1 VRAETRHQLKEDRF
15 SRATINAAE
24 ATVHWSVEHKNRLAL
39 LGVLVVLVVAA
50 VIGGWYYMNQQDQKA
65 SADLGQAVRTL
76 DTPVRPAGMPAQPE
90 NPSFA
95 SSTERATQAHKEFQ
109 AIVDKYPH
117 TNASD
122 FSRYFLG
129 LTSES
134 LGDHTAAERQLKE
147 VASAHN
153 RDLAALANFALASV
167 YRNTNRNK
175 DAIDLYKKLMDKPT
189 TTVGKV
195 AAQMELGATY
205 EAAGQP
211 LEAKRI
217 YQEVQ
222 KENPSGQ
229 ASQMASAKLQA
240 IK

>member
-1 VRAETRHQLKEDRF
+1 MRAETRHQLKEDRF

-24 ATVHWSVEHKNRLAL
+24 ATVHWSIEHRNRLAI
-39 LGVLVVLVVAA
+39 LGALVVLVVAA

-65 SADLGQAVRTL
+65 SADLGRAVRTL

-134 LGDHTAAERQLKE
+134 LGDHSAAERELKE

-240 IK
+240 MK

>member
-109 AIVDKYPH
+109 AVVDKYPH

-134 LGDHTAAERQLKE
+134 LGDHTAAEHELKE

>member
-1 VRAETRHQLKEDRF
+1 
-15 SRATINAAE
+15 
-24 ATVHWSVEHKNRLAL
+24 
-39 LGVLVVLVVAA
+39 
-50 VIGGWYYMNQQDQKA
+50 
-65 SADLGQAVRTL
+65 
-76 DTPVRPAGMPAQPE
+76 MPAQPE

-109 AIVDKYPH
+109 AVVDKYPH

-240 IK
+240 MK

>member
-1 VRAETRHQLKEDRF
+1 MRAETRHQLKQDRF

-50 VIGGWYYMNQQDQKA
+50 VIGGWYYISEQDQKA

-95 SSTERATQAHKEFQ
+95 SSTERATEAHKEFQ
-109 AIVDKYPH
+109 AILDKYPH
-117 TNASD
+117 THASS

-134 LGDHTAAERQLKE
+134 LGDHGAAERELKE

-240 IK
+240 MK

>member
-109 AIVDKYPH
+109 AVVDKYPH

-153 RDLAALANFALASV
+153 HDLAALANFALASV

-205 EAAGQP
+205 EAVGQP

>member
-24 ATVHWSVEHKNRLAL
+24 ATVHWSIEHRNRLAI
-39 LGVLVVLVVAA
+39 LGALVVLVVAA

-65 SADLGQAVRTL
+65 SADLGRAVRTL

-134 LGDHTAAERQLKE
+134 LGDHSAAERELKE

-240 IK
+240 MK

>member
-1 VRAETRHQLKEDRF
+1 
-15 SRATINAAE
+15 
-24 ATVHWSVEHKNRLAL
+24 
-39 LGVLVVLVVAA
+39 
-50 VIGGWYYMNQQDQKA
+50 
-65 SADLGQAVRTL
+65 
-76 DTPVRPAGMPAQPE
+76 
-90 NPSFA
+90 
-95 SSTERATQAHKEFQ
+95 
-109 AIVDKYPH
+109 
-117 TNASD
+117 
-122 FSRYFLG
+122 

-240 IK
+240 MK